1 MKRFL
6 LVALL
11 IVGVL
16 MVSAGVA
23 GAQDAKLKF
32 IMIAHGS
39 PAGNPF
45 WSTVEKGMVD
55 ACALLDAD
63 CQWLGDPNYS
73 AEAMSAY
80 WEDAL
85 AAQPT
90 ALEQQLLTQMQS
102 VQVLNRRMPR
112 AFRSSSSILL
122 TRALEPIRR

>member
-55 ACALLDAD
+55 ACALLLEAD
-63 CQWLGDPNYS
+63 IVILNVKSLNHFATCFRRPRTDRPKQFFGTQYQ
-73 AEAMSAY
+73 
-80 WEDAL
+80 AL
-85 AAQPT
+85 
-90 ALEQQLLTQMQS
+90 
-102 VQVLNRRMPR
+102 RREV
-112 AFRSSSSILL
+112 AHV
-122 TRALEPIRR
+122 